1 MSAGLPP
8 NITAANQEWIIDFC
22 NARTAWNSTMGAGIV
37 IAHPDTG
44 VTAHPE
50 LSNNFQKSKGKNFYH
65 SRKWGSNR
73 RPKTDIEDKA
83 KSSVPYFFSHGTSTG
98 SVLSSTR
105 GNLTTTNPTPGD
117 TFPEKTPQ
125 AYVSGVAPE
134 ATVIPFLITESVLL
148 FNSAVLAL
156 VNTIDHCI
164 GLNHSDH
171 PEPVD
176 VAVMSISLGYPLALP
191 GLAYQYALVNA
202 LKRARAHGLVVC
214 AAAGQSGDHELPVGL
229 SPIYPGSSI
238 YTICC
243 AACDENMNELSSG
256 FYGSEVDIT
265 APGINTWH
273 AKATKP
279 TTDTGPATGFEVWN
293 SGAGT
298 SYSTAVV
305 AGACALWQA
314 HHGRNFLIGRYS
326 RGLLTDAFRH
336 CLKASATVPSGW
348 PSNRRGAGVLDIDA
362 LLNLTLPA
370 KSTIEA
376 ESQALEALFA

>member
-22 NARTAWNSTMGAGIV
+22 GARAAWNSTMGAGIV

-50 LSNNFQKSKGKNFYH
+50 LSSNFQKSKGRNFYH
-65 SRKWGSNR
+65 SRM
-73 RPKTDIEDKA
+73 
-83 KSSVPYFFSHGTSTG
+83 PYFFSHGTSTG

-105 GNLTTTNPTPGD
+105 GNLTTTNPTRGD

-134 ATVIPFLITESVLL
+134 ATVIPFLVTESVLL

-171 PEPVD
+171 AEPVD

-191 GLAYQYALVNA
+191 GLAHQYALVRA
-202 LKRARAHGLVVC
+202 LQRARAHGLVVC
-214 AAAGQSGDHELPVGL
+214 AA
-229 SPIYPGSSI
+229 
-238 YTICC
+238 
-243 AACDENMNELSSG
+243 
-256 FYGSEVDIT
+256 
-265 APGINTWH
+265 
-273 AKATKP
+273 

-293 SGAGT
+293 SGDGT
-298 SYSTAVV
+298 SYATAVV

-314 HHGRNFLIGRYS
+314 HHGRNFLIGRYG
-326 RGLLTDAFRH
+326 RALLTDAFRH
-336 CLKASATVPSGW
+336 CIKASATVPSGW
-348 PSNRRGAGVLDIDA
+348 STDRRGAGVLDIDA
-362 LLNLTLPA
+362 LLNLTLPP
-370 KSTIEA
+370 KSTVLA
-376 ESQALEALFA
+376 ESQALESLFA